1 MSPYAKV
8 PFCVDTTPQEDYEDY
23 IPLSVCPP
31 SIFGFSGTT
40 SLVYCRQMAGIA
52 RRKGKIGKGVS
63 QPLSDVTL
71 SVCFPGLE
79 VWGSLGIKSTVFSTR
94 SYPGQTFRHN
104 RIAQA

>member
-1 MSPYAKV
+1 MR
-8 PFCVDTTPQEDYEDY
+8 
-23 IPLSVCPP
+23 PL

-79 VWGSLGIKSTVFSTR
+79 VWGALGIKSTVFSYQSELSLGVIRAKLLDTT
-94 SYPGQTFRHN
+94 G
-104 RIAQA
+104 